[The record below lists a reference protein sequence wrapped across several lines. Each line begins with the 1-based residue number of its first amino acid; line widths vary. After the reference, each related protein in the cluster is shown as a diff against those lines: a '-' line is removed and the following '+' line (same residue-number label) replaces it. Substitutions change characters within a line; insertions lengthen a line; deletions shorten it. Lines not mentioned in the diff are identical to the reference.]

1 MNFYTFMLHFHSGIR
16 WILVIMLIGTLL
28 NSLIKWRGKLPYNKR
43 DNSLQSFTVT
53 LLHLQFLAGIIL
65 YAMSPKVSFGPHMM
79 ENTIQRFY
87 TVEHV
92 TIMVIAIIIVTIGH
106 IRSKKIEES
115 TRKFKSVFIYFL
127 IGFLLIMSAIP
138 WPFRHLGAGWF

>member
-16 WILVIMLIGTLL
+16 WILVILLIGTLL
-28 NSLIKWRGKLPYNKR
+28 NSLIKWKGKMPFNKR
-43 DNSLQSFTVT
+43 DHSLQSFTVT

-65 YAMSPKVSFGPHMM
+65 YAISPMVSFGPHMM
-79 ENTIQRFY
+79 GNNLQRFY

-92 TIMVIAIIIVTIGH
+92 SLMVIAIIIITIGH
-106 IRSKKIEES
+106 IRSKKMEES
-115 TRKFKSVFIYFL
+115 ARKFKTVFISFL
-127 IGFLLIMSAIP
+127 IGFLVIMIAIP

>member
-16 WILVIMLIGTLL
+16 WVLVILLIATLL
-28 NSLIKWRGKLPYNKR
+28 NSIIKWKGKLTYKKR

-87 TVEHV
+87 SVEHV
-92 TIMVIAIIIVTIGH
+92 ILMVVAIAIIIYGH
-106 IRSKKIEES
+106 IRSKRIEENA
-115 TRKFKSVFIYFL
+115 RKFKTVFISFL
-127 IGFLLIMSAIP
+127 IGFLIILIAIP